1 MEVKALKKENEVLK
15 VEDKALAK
23 DLEGEKEVV
32 ELKNRETAILK
43 EKVEAREDLIRQLK
57 GEGAVVKKQ
66 EE

>member
-15 VEDKALAK
+15 AENKALAK